1 MEEVAKKKFIAVKNA
16 RYLPRRTFTL
26 VKEQTFD
33 VKCAFVSAQ
42 TLRNTWWP
50 VMAMITAWFHGHLA
64 CDTVNVHHRVIG
76 IANIV
81 PKL

>member
-1 MEEVAKKKFIAVKNA
+1 M
-16 RYLPRRTFTL
+16 
-26 VKEQTFD
+26 
-33 VKCAFVSAQ
+33 SAQ

-50 VMAMITAWFHGHLA
+50 VMAVITAWFHGHLA
-64 CDTVNVHHRVIG
+64 CDSVNVHHRVIG